1 LVFGEKFGK
10 THFHGKI
17 SSEHL
22 EFVSAKVKPVWISPL
37 MNRRYQYHLLPLL
50 MTQIYWAMTTK
61 MRKPQINL
69 LHKQNMDSHPKT
81 NYCMPQETSW
91 SLRSVPAVTYD

>member
-1 LVFGEKFGK
+1 LAFGKKFGK
-10 THFHGKI
+10 MHFHGKI

-22 EFVSAKVKPVWISPL
+22 EFVSAKVKPVGIGPL
-37 MNRRYQYHLLPLL
+37 MNMYQYHLLPLPR

-69 LHKQNMDSHPKT
+69 LHKQNMDSHPIT

-91 SLRSVPAVTYD
+91 SSRSVPAVTY